1 MALAKEIPTLEIYT
15 FAPARK
21 LKKHGLEKHLKG
33 TAWGAKMHRIF
44 AESKIVINRHG
55 AVADGYSV
63 NYRLFEGTGMGALVV
78 TEAGRNTID
87 LFEPGKEIL
96 TYESI
101 DHAVNVTKQAL
112 SDFETH
118 SKLARSG
125 QERTLAQHTF
135 SNRARELQ
143 SSLEVLLNNK
153 RSSGAS

>member
-1 MALAKEIPTLEIYT
+1 
-15 FAPARK
+15 
-21 LKKHGLEKHLKG
+21 
-33 TAWGAKMHRIF
+33 
-44 AESKIVINRHG
+44 
-55 AVADGYSV
+55 
-63 NYRLFEGTGMGALVV
+63 MGALVV
-78 TEAGRNTID
+78 TEVGRNIID

-101 DHAVNVTKQAL
+101 DHAVKVTKQAL
-112 SDFETH
+112 SDFETY

-143 SSLEVLLNNK
+143 STLEVLVNNE